1 MNGSSATPLR
11 ICTFAVVLLLV
22 GTGLCLA
29 QPRLVVNGAPKQGGD
44 TLVAIEGAPIM
55 PNDTLAAALGAQ
67 SEYLPNEQ
75 KKIVVTL
82 GNTTLNLWVGSTLG
96 TVNGVPTS
104 VDVSPL
110 LVGQTVYVPIRFV
123 VEGFGGTMQWDA
135 ANQICAVTLR
145 GQQVP
150 DVGGQTVKGTILQ
163 TYTGAATSLLLRDE
177 AEGTTRFV
185 TLSEKCELFTRGAN
199 GQLQPLQLDALKAG
213 EDVEVTIVG
222 GEGVRV
228 VLIADTGDQDGGGQ
242 TDQFQHMRVGID
254 GVHGKFLLLAGG
266 QTMLVDEKAEVLD
279 ERGKALP
286 LQSLQPGDSV
296 LLILNTRTNQVVRI
310 VREQA
315 ANATPTDKTPPVWGE
330 LIPAKDSTI
339 VTSPERIRAS
349 FIDDDSG
356 INEASS
362 TMIVD
367 KVDVTS
373 QCTQTGAYIDYK
385 PPKPLKIGRH
395 IVSVTVTD
403 RAGNQARKAW
413 AFNIADP
420 NAAQILRAAHN
431 ATRPMA
437 PGETLR
443 VEATVVKAGGEM
455 LFDIGDFRQG
465 IRMDRVADTSN
476 YEGTYTVR
484 QGDNTTQKITVRY
497 RPAGGEWT
505 TAEIAEPVVFGT
517 PVAGKVAITAPKA
530 GEVVG
535 EQMIVTGTAPAGST
549 VTVKVYYIKKRFLD
563 MSHDLTPQ
571 TVTTAADGTWT
582 TAAFATK
589 DALFGTPDSLD
600 IQAELIDPATNEAI
614 SVEKIQVKGR

>member
-1 MNGSSATPLR
+1 MNCPNATTLR
-11 ICTFAVVLLLV
+11 IFTLATALLLV
-22 GTGLCLA
+22 GTGLCVA
-29 QPRLVVNGAPKQGGD
+29 QPRLVVNGAPKEGGD
-44 TLVAIEGAPIM
+44 SIVAIEGAPIM
-55 PNDTLAAALGAQ
+55 PQDALAAALGAK

-75 KKIVVTL
+75 KKIAVTIA
-82 GNTTLNLWVGSTLG
+82 NTTLNVWVGSTLG

-104 VDVSPL
+104 LDVSPL
-110 LVGQTVYVPIRFV
+110 LVGQTVYVPVRFV

-135 ANQICAVTLR
+135 ANQICAVTLGR
-145 GQQVP
+145 QQTP

-163 TYTGAATSLLLRDE
+163 IYTGAATSLLVRDE
-177 AEGTTRFV
+177 AEGTTRFI
-185 TLSEKCELFTRGAN
+185 TLSDKCEVFTLGAN
-199 GQLQPLQLDALKAG
+199 GQLQPGQLDALKAG
-213 EDVEVTIVG
+213 EDVEVTIING
-222 GEGVRV
+222 LGVRA
-228 VLIADTGDQDGGGQ
+228 VLIAATEDQNGGEQ
-242 TDQFQHMRVGID
+242 ADEFQHMRVDID

-266 QTMLVDEKAEVLD
+266 QTLLVDDKAEVLD
-279 ERGKALP
+279 EAGKALA
-286 LQSLQPGDSV
+286 LQALQPGDGV
-296 LLILNTRTNQVVRI
+296 LLILNTKTNQVVRI
-310 VREQA
+310 IREQA
-315 ANATPTDKTPPVWGE
+315 ANATPTDKAPPVWGE
-330 LIPAKDSTI
+330 VIPAKDSTI
-339 VTSPERIRAS
+339 TTSPERIRAS

-385 PPKPLKIGRH
+385 PPKALKVGRH

-413 AFNIADP
+413 AFHIADP
-420 NAAQILRAAHN
+420 NAGQILRATHS
-431 ATRPMA
+431 ATRPLT

-465 IRMDRVADTSN
+465 IRMDRVADANN

-497 RPAGGEWT
+497 RPAGGDWT
-505 TAEIAEPVVFGT
+505 TFEIAEPVVFGA
-517 PVAGKVAITAPKA
+517 PVAGKVTITAPKA

-535 EQMIVTGTAPAGST
+535 DQMIVTGTAPAGST
-549 VTVKVYYIKKRFLD
+549 VTVKVHYVKKRFLD

>member
-1 MNGSSATPLR
+1 MDRSNVTTLR
-11 ICTFAVVLLLV
+11 ICTLATVLLLV
-22 GTGLCLA
+22 STGLCVA
-29 QPRLVVNGAPKQGGD
+29 QPRLVVNGAPKQGGERI
-44 TLVAIEGAPIM
+44 VAIEGAPIM
-55 PNDTLAAALGAQ
+55 PHDALAAALGAKD
-67 SEYLPNEQ
+67 EYLPNEQ

-82 GNTTLNLWVGSTLG
+82 GNTTLNLWVGGTLG

-104 VDVSPL
+104 LDVSPL
-110 LVGQTVYVPIRFV
+110 LVGQTVYVPVRFV
-123 VEGFGGTMQWDA
+123 VEGFGGAMQWDA
-135 ANQICAVTLR
+135 ANQICAVTLA
-145 GQQVP
+145 GQQTP

-163 TYTGAATSLLLRDE
+163 TYTGAAVSLLIRDE

-185 TLSEKCELFTRGAN
+185 TLSEKCEVFALGAN
-199 GQLQPLQLDALKAG
+199 GQLQPQQPDALKAG
-213 EDVEVTIVG
+213 ESVEVTIVG
-222 GEGVRV
+222 GLGVRV
-228 VLIADTGDQDGGGQ
+228 VLIAATDDQTGGGPAG
-242 TDQFQHMRVGID
+242 DFQHMRVDID

-266 QTMLVDEKAEVLD
+266 QTLLVDDKAEVLD
-279 ERGKALP
+279 EAGKTLAL
-286 LQSLQPGDSV
+286 QALQPGDGV
-296 LLILNTRTNQVVRI
+296 LLILNTKTNQVVRI
-310 VREQA
+310 IREQA
-315 ANATPTDKTPPVWGE
+315 ANATPTDKAPPVWGE
-330 LIPAKDSTI
+330 VIPAKDSTI
-339 VTSPERIRAS
+339 ATSPERIRAS

-385 PPKPLKIGRH
+385 PPKPLKVGRH

-413 AFNIADP
+413 AFHIADP
-420 NAAQILRAAHN
+420 NAGQILRAAHN
-431 ATRPMA
+431 ATRPLA

-465 IRMDRVADTSN
+465 IRMDRVADTNN

-484 QGDNTTQKITVRY
+484 QGDNTTQKIIVRY

-505 TAEIAEPVVFGT
+505 TSEIAEPVVFGVV
-517 PVAGKVAITAPKA
+517 VAGKVAITAPKE
-530 GEVVG
+530 GEVIG
-535 EQMIVTGTAPAGST
+535 DQMVVTGTAPAGST
-549 VTVKVYYIKKRFLD
+549 VTIKVHYIKKRFLD

-571 TVTTAADGTWT
+571 TVTTAADGTWKT
-582 TAAFATK
+582 EAFATK

-600 IQAELIDPATNEAI
+600 IQAELIDPATNQAI